1 MPGSSGVS
9 RLISK
14 SHTGLVGSASWVGND
29 TFYFIFSCLMPIA
42 GDFRTWNIASRPP
55 SISILFPSASHTPA
69 SLNPSFHSHP
79 QCHPCLCLHSAPSPW
94 TPLHLLLGS
103 ISWCSFFKAQV
114 ICHLQEGTLE
124 SVLALVKFPIT
135 EYLKHLPGLWIQT
148 HLSLNLGD

>member
-1 MPGSSGVS
+1 MGWKRYLLFHFQLPHAYSGGLQNMEHSIEATQHFHFISLCFPHSSQS
-9 RLISK
+9 EPLIP
-14 SHTGLVGSASWVGND
+14 L
-29 TFYFIFSCLMPIA
+29 
-42 GDFRTWNIASRPP
+42 
-55 SISILFPSASHTPA
+55 TPTV
-69 SLNPSFHSHP
+69 
-79 QCHPCLCLHSAPSPW
+79 HPCLCLHSAPSPW
-94 TPLHLLLGS
+94 TLLHLLLGS